1 MRYFPRAWGWPD
13 RLAASPLATLILVL
27 LLLFSGGD
35 ERASEP
41 APTGGSGSLAGR
53 VIVVDPGH
61 GGDDPSRGDLGAE
74 GVGPAPE
81 KENALNI
88 ALALRRELQALGAD
102 VVMTRTTDR
111 NPADGGPYAS
121 DPLGQLKARVATA
134 VAADADA
141 FISIHNDW
149 NENPSQEGV
158 STYYYGAS
166 SKVLAESVQSGL
178 VSATGA
184 RDRGVKRN
192 GFYVLRNTP
201 GPAILVEAGFV
212 SNPREAYRLS
222 DPAYQARIARGIA
235 AGVAQALGR

>member
-1 MRYFPRAWGWPD
+1 MRYVPRGDGRPD

-35 ERASEP
+35 ERASDP
-41 APTGGSGSLAGR
+41 SAGAGSGALAGK

-61 GGDDPSRGDLGAE
+61 GGQDPSRGDIGAQ

-81 KENALNI
+81 KENVLNI
-88 ALALRRELQALGAD
+88 GLALRRELQAMGAE

-134 VAADADA
+134 VAAGADA
-141 FISIHNDW
+141 FVSIHNDW
-149 NENPSQEGV
+149 NENPSQEGIT
-158 STYYYGAS
+158 TYYYGAD
-166 SKVLAESVQSGL
+166 SKALAEAVQASL
-178 VSATGA
+178 VAATGA
-184 RDRGVKRN
+184 KDRGVKRN
-192 GFYVLRNTP
+192 GFYVLRNAP

-212 SNPREAYRLS
+212 SNPQEAYRLN
-222 DPAYQARIARGIA
+222 DAAYQARIARGIA

>member
-1 MRYFPRAWGWPD
+1 MRYFPRGWGRRD
-13 RLAASPLATLILVL
+13 RLAASPLATLILVV

-35 ERASEP
+35 ERASKPP
-41 APTGGSGSLAGR
+41 ASGGGSLAGR

-61 GGDDPSRGDLGAE
+61 GGDDPTRGDIGAE

-88 ALALRRELQALGAD
+88 ALALRRELQAMGAE

-141 FISIHNDW
+141 FISVHNDW
-149 NENPSQEGV
+149 NENPAQEGV
-158 STYYYGAS
+158 TTYYYGSAS
-166 SKVLAESVQSGL
+166 QALAEAVQASL
-178 VSATGA
+178 VAATGA
-184 RDRGVKRN
+184 EDRGARRT
-192 GFYVLRNTP
+192 GYYVLRNTP
-201 GPAILVEAGFV
+201 GRAILVEAGFV
-212 SNPREAYRLS
+212 SNPQEAYRLS